1 MSAGASFILSAGLN
15 TTAMGLEAHEMNEVV
30 TEAPVR
36 QEGIFTD
43 ISRQCLIIER
53 QCLHDDV

>member
-1 MSAGASFILSAGLN
+1 MEN
-15 TTAMGLEAHEMNEVV
+15 GLEAHEMNAVV
-30 TEAPVR
+30 TEVPVR

-53 QCLHDDV
+53 QGLHDDV